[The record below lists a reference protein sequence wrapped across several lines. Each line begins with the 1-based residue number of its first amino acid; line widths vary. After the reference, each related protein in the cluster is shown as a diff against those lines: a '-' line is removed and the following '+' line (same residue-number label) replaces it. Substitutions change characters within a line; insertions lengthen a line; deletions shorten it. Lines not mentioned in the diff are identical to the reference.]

1 MHRRRS
7 AEDPYNYVRKFGV
20 RANHLDELVVLGTLS
35 ALAASFLDACVV
47 AGLNVLVAGGT
58 QAGKTTMLNCLT
70 AAVPARERVI
80 TCEEVF
86 ELKVPL
92 PDVVRMQTRQPN
104 LEGAGEISLRH
115 LVREAL
121 RMRPQRIVVGE
132 VRQQEC
138 LDLLIALNSGIPSN
152 AEAHMN

>member
-1 MHRRRS
+1 V
-7 AEDPYNYVRKFGV
+7 NIRKFVV

-35 ALAASFLDACVV
+35 APAASFLDACVV

-92 PDVVRMQTRQPN
+92 RPARHRAERTSRRCRRLVADARAFSGDTPPLRVTTCGQNCAAIRPGRSAMCIQR
-104 LEGAGEISLRH
+104 LAGH
-115 LVREAL
+115 A
-121 RMRPQRIVVGE
+121 
-132 VRQQEC
+132 
-138 LDLLIALNSGIPSN
+138 
-152 AEAHMN
+152 